1 MWSGAVIGV
10 IVVVTYRHEP
20 NCLTQ
25 NVSLWQIL
33 KNSTRAPINE
43 SIKRKGQK
51 TVPSVNLA
59 HLGLFV
65 LSKKTLGG
73 SGQLSRVIAVVWV
86 EEIEVGCRRLSSMVV
101 LRAGGGLAVWNTEVA
116 AGFRV
121 LS

>member
-1 MWSGAVIGV
+1 MWSGAAIGV

-33 KNSTRAPINE
+33 KNSTKRAPINE
-43 SIKRKGQK
+43 SITRKGQK

-73 SGQLSRVIAVVWV
+73 LGQLSRVIAVVWV

-101 LRAGGGLAVWNTEVA
+101 LRAGGGLAVEYGSGGWISCA
-116 AGFRV
+116 
-121 LS
+121 